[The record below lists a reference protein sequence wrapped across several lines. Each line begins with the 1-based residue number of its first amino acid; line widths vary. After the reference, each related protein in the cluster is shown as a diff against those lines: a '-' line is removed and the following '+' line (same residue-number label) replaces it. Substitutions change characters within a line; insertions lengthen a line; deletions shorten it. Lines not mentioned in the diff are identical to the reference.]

1 MTAFAHPL
9 IQTRKKLKVIYYGDP
24 ICSTCWVNEPYIRKL
39 AVEYSDYI
47 DIEHRM
53 GGLLESIDAFQ
64 RKTQSVFRPEE
75 LKNLW
80 DTTSE
85 ASGMN
90 MDGDIWL
97 EQPIE
102 SSYPPSLA
110 YYAAQK
116 QGMTKALLFLR
127 ILREMLFLKKKDISQ
142 EYVIKHVAKIA
153 ELDMKRFMRDFH
165 SSEIRNKFKRDIQ
178 DKELWNVQQFPTL
191 VFVNDEGEWEKV
203 EGTED
208 YPAWEEALVK
218 ISKQPIQ
225 KQAATYGVF
234 DLLSQIDFL
243 ASKEIAVILDR
254 SVKQVEQELEALYL
268 QGRIIKE
275 SYSHSNFWR
284 KKDLDI
290 SIIRRMNGSSKAII
304 IGGGMAGLTTA
315 INLKKMGFKAKIFE
329 RRPPDGR
336 RGLGFL
342 MLKNGIDALNLMGLG
357 NKIKKIGNPI
367 NYFMAFDLQQ
377 NVIAEQDLN
386 DFLALRRGDCIEM
399 LTNELEEEDIAYN
412 KNFSHFENNK
422 NGEAI
427 GVHFKDG
434 TAEYG
439 DLIIGADG
447 VRSQVRRTLYSG
459 YELEPVGYKEI
470 VCMVDLPELQD
481 NIRDTFFKLQDED
494 LAMGLVPFGHGK
506 YVWFLQFKT
515 SKHYLNSN
523 DADLKRKFVMK
534 AIKHFP
540 PTFKQVA
547 DLSDFSQAYF
557 WDIRRMKMLPKF
569 NKNGVILIG
578 DAAHPLI
585 SLTSQGANSAI
596 EDSVLLS
603 HFLSKYQSIDKMKKC
618 FSTFTDFRYKTIDGY
633 TKEGDAL
640 LEQFLGEHCTDEYKA
655 PFTHADT
662 NYIQAKFV

>member
-9 IQTRKKLKVIYYGDP
+9 IRAKKKLKVIYYGDP
-24 ICSTCWVNEPYIRKL
+24 ICSTCWVKEPYIRKL
-39 AVEYSDYI
+39 AVEYSDHI

-53 GGLLESIDAFQ
+53 GGLLESIEAFQ
-64 RKTQSVFRPEE
+64 RKTQSVFKPEE

-80 DTTSE
+80 DSTSQAAE
-85 ASGMN
+85 MN

-116 QGMTKALLFLR
+116 QGITKALTFLR

-142 EYVIKHVAKIA
+142 EYVIKHAVKIA
-153 ELDMKRFMRDFH
+153 GLDIKWFMRDFY
-165 SSEIRNKFKRDIQ
+165 SPKIRSKFQRDLQ
-178 DKELWNVQQFPTL
+178 DKEKWDVREFPTL
-191 VFVNDEGEWEKV
+191 IFVNDIGEWEKV
-203 EGTED
+203 ESAAD
-208 YPAWEEALVK
+208 YPTWEKALVK
-218 ISKQPIQ
+218 VSRQPIQ
-225 KQAATYGVF
+225 KQVATYSTSY
-234 DLLSQIDFL
+234 LLSQVDFL
-243 ASKEIAVILDR
+243 ASKEIAVILNK

-268 QGRIIKE
+268 KGEVIKE
-275 SYSHSNFWR
+275 TYSHSIFWR
-284 KKDLDI
+284 KKDSNF
-290 SIIRRMNGSSKAII
+290 SIIRRVNSKSKAII

-315 INLKKMGFKAKIFE
+315 INLKKIGFKAKVFE

-377 NVIAEQDLN
+377 NVIAERDLN

-399 LTNELEEEDIAYN
+399 LTSELEEEDIAYN
-412 KNFSHFENNK
+412 KNFSHFEYNEK
-422 NGEAI
+422 GEAV
-427 GVHFKDG
+427 GVHFKDD

-447 VRSQVRRTLYSG
+447 VRSQVRRTLYPE

-515 SKHYLNSN
+515 SKHALNSN
-523 DADLKRKFVMK
+523 DTELKREFVLN

-569 NKNGVILIG
+569 HKNGIILIG

-603 HFLSKYQSIDKMKKC
+603 HFLSEYQSVEKMKKC
-618 FSTFTDFRYKTIDGY
+618 FATFTDFRYKTIDGY

-640 LEQFLGEHCTDEYKA
+640 LEQFLGEHSTDEYKA

>member
-1 MTAFAHPL
+1 MTTLAQPVVKP
-9 IQTRKKLKVIYYGDP
+9 QRKIKVIYYGDP

-39 AVEYSDYI
+39 SVEYNDYI

-53 GGLLESIDAFQ
+53 GGLLESIEAFQ
-64 RKTQSVFRPEE
+64 RKTQSVFKPEE

-80 DTTSE
+80 DTTSQ

-97 EQPIE
+97 ERPIE

-116 QGMTKALLFLR
+116 QGMAKALFFLR
-127 ILREMLFLKKKDISQ
+127 MLREMLFLKKKDISQ
-142 EYVIKHVAKIA
+142 EYVIKHAAKIA
-153 ELDMKRFMRDFH
+153 ELDMIQFMHDFH
-165 SSEIRNKFKRDIQ
+165 STEIRNKFKSDIQ
-178 DKELWNVQQFPTL
+178 DKERWNIEQFPTL
-191 VFVNDEGEWEKV
+191 IFVNDIGEWEKI
-203 EGTED
+203 ESDGD
-208 YPAWEEALVK
+208 YQDWEKALAK
-218 ISKQPIQ
+218 LSQQPIQ
-225 KQAATYGVF
+225 KQIATYDVLY
-234 DLLSQIDFL
+234 LLSQVDFL
-243 ASKEIAVILDR
+243 ASKEIAVILSK
-254 SVKQVEQELEALYL
+254 SVKQVEQELEVLYL
-268 QGRIIKE
+268 EGKVIKE
-275 SYSHSNFWR
+275 VYSHSNFWR
-284 KKDLDI
+284 KKDSNF
-290 SIIRRMNGSSKAII
+290 SIIRRINDSSKAII
-304 IGGGMAGLTTA
+304 IGAGMAGLTTA
-315 INLKKMGFKAKIFE
+315 INLKKIGFKAKIFE

-357 NKIKKIGNPI
+357 NKIKKIGNSI
-367 NYFMAFDLQQ
+367 NYFMAFDVNQEI
-377 NVIAEQDLN
+377 IAEKDLD

-399 LTNELEEEDIAYN
+399 LTNEVEPEDIEYN
-412 KNFSHFENNK
+412 KTFSHFEYNK
-422 NGEAI
+422 NGEVI
-427 GVHFKDG
+427 GVNFKDG
-434 TAEYG
+434 TTEYG

-447 VRSQVRRTLYSG
+447 IRSEVRHTLYPD
-459 YELEPVGYKEI
+459 YELEQVGYKEI

-481 NIRDTFFKLQDED
+481 NIRDTFFKLQDDD

-523 DADLKRKFVMK
+523 DTELKREFVTK
-534 AIKHFP
+534 AIQHFS

-569 NKNGVILIG
+569 HKNGVILIG

-596 EDSVLLS
+596 EDSVLLA
-603 HFLSKYQSIDKMKKC
+603 HFLSEYQSVDKMKKC
-618 FSTFTDFRYKTIDGY
+618 FSTFTEFRYQTIDGY
-633 TKEGDAL
+633 TKEGDVL
-640 LEQFLGEHCTDEYKA
+640 LEQFLGEHRTDTYKA
-655 PFTHADT
+655 PFTHADI
-662 NYIQAKFV
+662 NYI

>member
-1 MTAFAHPL
+1 MTAFSHPL
-9 IQTRKKLKVIYYGDP
+9 VQSRKKLKVIYYGDP

-39 AVEYSDYI
+39 AVEYNDYI

-53 GGLLESIDAFQ
+53 GGLLESIEAFQ
-64 RKTQSVFRPEE
+64 RKTQSVFKPEE

-85 ASGMN
+85 TSGMN
-90 MDGDIWL
+90 MDGSIWL
-97 EQPIE
+97 EKAIE

-116 QGMTKALLFLR
+116 QGITKALFFLR

-142 EYVIKHVAKIA
+142 EYVIKHVVKIA
-153 ELDMKRFMRDFH
+153 GLDIKQFMHDFH
-165 SSEIRNKFKRDIQ
+165 SLEIRNKFKRDIR
-178 DKELWNVQQFPTL
+178 DKELWNVRQFPTL
-191 VFVNDEGEWEKV
+191 IFVNDEGKWEKV

-208 YPAWEEALVK
+208 YPAWEEALNK
-218 ISKQPIQ
+218 ISQQPIQ
-225 KQAATYGVF
+225 KQTTTYGAS

-254 SVKQVEQELEALYL
+254 SVGQVEEELEVLYL
-268 QGRIIKE
+268 EGKIIKE

-284 KKDLDI
+284 KKDLNF
-290 SIIRRMNGSSKAII
+290 SIIRRINDSANAII
-304 IGGGMAGLTTA
+304 IGAGMAGLTTA
-315 INLKKMGFKAKIFE
+315 INLKKIGFKTKVFE

-377 NVIAEQDLN
+377 NVIAERDLD

-412 KNFSHFENNK
+412 KTFSHFEYNK

-427 GVHFKDG
+427 GVYFKDG
-434 TAEYG
+434 TIEYS
-439 DLIIGADG
+439 DFIIGADG
-447 VRSQVRRTLYSG
+447 SHSQVRSALYPN
-459 YELEPVGYKEI
+459 YDLEQVGYKEI

-481 NIRDTFFKLQDED
+481 NIRDTFFKLEAND

-515 SKHYLNSN
+515 SKHSLNSN
-523 DADLKRKFVMK
+523 DADLKREFVMK
-534 AIKHFP
+534 AIQHFP
-540 PTFKQVA
+540 PTFRQVA

-569 NKNGVILIG
+569 HKNGVILIG

-603 HFLSKYQSIDKMKKC
+603 HFLSEYQSVEKMKKC
-618 FSTFTDFRYKTIDGY
+618 FSTFNDFRYKTIDGY
-633 TKEGDAL
+633 TKEGDTL
-640 LEQFLGEHCTDEYKA
+640 LEQFLGEHSTDEYKA
-655 PFTHADT
+655 PFTHAGT
-662 NYIQAKFV
+662 NYIPAKFV

>member
-1 MTAFAHPL
+1 MTAFSHPL

-53 GGLLESIDAFQ
+53 GGLLESIEAFQ
-64 RKTQSVFRPEE
+64 RKSQSVFNPRA

-90 MDGDIWL
+90 MDGNIWL

-102 SSYPPSLA
+102 SSYPPSIA

-116 QGMTKALLFLR
+116 QGMTKALSFLR

-142 EYVIKHVAKIA
+142 EYVIKHAAKIA
-153 ELDMKRFMRDFH
+153 GLDMESFMRDFH
-165 SSEIRNKFKRDIQ
+165 SPQIRSKFQRDIQ
-178 DKELWNVQQFPTL
+178 DKERWGVKQFPTL
-191 VFVNDEGEWEKV
+191 IFVNDAGEWEKV
-203 EGTED
+203 EHTEG
-208 YPAWEEALVK
+208 YPAWERALEK
-218 ISKQPIQ
+218 ISSHPVK
-225 KQAATYGVF
+225 KQAASYSASY
-234 DLLSQIDFL
+234 LLSQVDFL

-254 SVKQVEQELEALYL
+254 SIQQVEEELEGLYL
-268 QGRIIKE
+268 EGKVIKE
-275 SYSHSNFWR
+275 SYAHSNFWR
-284 KKDLDI
+284 KKDLDF
-290 SIIRRMNGSSKAII
+290 SIIRRINDSSKAII

-315 INLKKMGFKAKIFE
+315 INLKKIGFKAKVFE
-329 RRPPDGR
+329 RRPHDGQ

-367 NYFMAFDLQQ
+367 NYFMAFDLHQ
-377 NVIAEQDLN
+377 NVIGERELD

-399 LTNELEEEDIAYN
+399 LINELKTEDIEYN
-412 KNFSHFENNK
+412 KTFSHFAYNEN
-422 NGEAI
+422 EEVI
-427 GVHFKDG
+427 GVCFKDG
-434 TAEYG
+434 TVEHG

-447 VRSQVRRTLYSG
+447 MRSQVRRTLYPE
-459 YELEPVGYKEI
+459 YELESVGYKEI

-481 NIRDTFFKLQDED
+481 NIRDTFFKLQDDD

-515 SKHYLNSN
+515 SKHALNSN
-523 DADLKRKFVMK
+523 DTDLKRDFVLK

-540 PTFKQVA
+540 PTFRQVA

-557 WDIRRMKMLPKF
+557 WDIRRNENVTQISQKRHHPHWRCSTPLNFFDESGGK
-569 NKNGVILIG
+569 LG
-578 DAAHPLI
+578 DRR
-585 SLTSQGANSAI
+585 
-596 EDSVLLS
+596 
-603 HFLSKYQSIDKMKKC
+603 
-618 FSTFTDFRYKTIDGY
+618 FRTAV
-633 TKEGDAL
+633 AL
-640 LEQFLGEHCTDEYKA
+640 FE
-655 PFTHADT
+655 
-662 NYIQAKFV
+662 